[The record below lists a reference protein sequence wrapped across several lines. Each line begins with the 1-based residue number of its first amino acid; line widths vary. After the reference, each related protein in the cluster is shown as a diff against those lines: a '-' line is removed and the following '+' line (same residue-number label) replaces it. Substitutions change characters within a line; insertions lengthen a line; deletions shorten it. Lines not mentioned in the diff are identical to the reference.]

1 MKKKIVVLLTVCSLS
16 IALSAC
22 GNASNTTGENVA
34 EATVT
39 EESSVEE
46 KETEAPTPEPTPTAI
61 PTPTAEPIPTP
72 EPTPEPTPTTE
83 AVKEEAQAQEAK
95 APEQTEAAPAQA
107 QEIPVQAQETPAQP
121 AAANDVDA
129 ICNYAA
135 SLGYNVHRYIGRF
148 GDIVFQCSYS
158 EHSAG
163 KIFTSY
169 EAASADDSTDFDW
182 RSVLVTF
189 GTTDFVTVTKESV
202 SISNY
207 YDYNNPIVTVVAPRD
222 YTGLENA
229 YKLLADS
236 KGL

>member
-61 PTPTAEPIPTP
+61 PTPTAEPTPTP

-121 AAANDVDA
+121 VAANDVDA

-148 GDIVFQCSYS
+148 GDIVFQCRYS
-158 EHSAG
+158 QTTSG

-169 EAASADDSTDFDW
+169 EAASADETDTAV
-182 RSVLVTF
+182 RAVLVTF
-189 GTTDFVTVTKESV
+189 GTTDFVTVTRESV
-202 SISNY
+202 AISNY
-207 YDYNNPIVTVVAPRD
+207 YDFNNPIVTVVAPRD
-222 YTGLENA
+222 YTGLESA